1 MLDDVWNRDA
11 DKWGKL
17 KTCLKQGGK
26 GSAVLTTTRDSKVAE
41 IMTMGVVEAHNIEKL
56 TDEYLSEI
64 IQSRAFSL
72 QNPNSDE
79 LEGIVGSIVGRCAG
93 SPLAAKAFGS
103 MMGTKTSTNEWKD
116 ILAKSNISNERTGI
130 LPILK
135 LSFDELPSHMKQCF
149 AFCAIFPKDYEIDVE
164 VLIQLWMAHDFIIRL
179 LLITLRRT
187 RATTRPMAI

>member
-17 KTCLKQGGK
+17 KTCLKKGGK

-56 TDEYLSEI
+56 TDEYLREI

-103 MMGTKTSTNEWKD
+103 MMGTKTSTNE
-116 ILAKSNISNERTGI
+116 
-130 LPILK
+130 
-135 LSFDELPSHMKQCF
+135 
-149 AFCAIFPKDYEIDVE
+149 
-164 VLIQLWMAHDFIIRL
+164 
-179 LLITLRRT
+179 
-187 RATTRPMAI
+187 